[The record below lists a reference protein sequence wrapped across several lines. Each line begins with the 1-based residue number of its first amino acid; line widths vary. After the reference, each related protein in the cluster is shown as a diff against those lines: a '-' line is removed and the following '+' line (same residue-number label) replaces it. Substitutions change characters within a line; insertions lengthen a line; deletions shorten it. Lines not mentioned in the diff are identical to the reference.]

1 MPAKQ
6 GNTRNKVNWLCI
18 YAMLTAVCLII
29 GYVESLVNLG
39 LIAPGIKI
47 GLSNSVAC
55 VLVFRG
61 DIKGAFAVNITR
73 ILLSALLFGSPVSL
87 AFALAGGIISL
98 IVMALLGKCRK
109 FSVIGVSALGGVV
122 HNIAQCTVGACVIGI
137 GIFYYLPVLII
148 SGAVCGVFVGVLS
161 KLILK
166 RMNPKNV

>member
-1 MPAKQ
+1 MPAEQ
-6 GNTRNKVNWLCI
+6 GNTRNKIKRLCI
-18 YAMLTAVCLII
+18 FAMLTAVCLII
-29 GYVESLVNLG
+29 GYVESLINLG

-87 AFALAGGIISL
+87 AFALAGGILSL
-98 IVMALLGKCRK
+98 VVMALLSKCPK
-109 FSVIGVSALGGVV
+109 FSAVGVSALGGAV
-122 HNIAQCTVGACVIGI
+122 HNIAQCTVGACIIGV
-137 GIFYYLPVLII
+137 GVFYYLPVLII

-166 RMNPKNV
+166 RMETQNV